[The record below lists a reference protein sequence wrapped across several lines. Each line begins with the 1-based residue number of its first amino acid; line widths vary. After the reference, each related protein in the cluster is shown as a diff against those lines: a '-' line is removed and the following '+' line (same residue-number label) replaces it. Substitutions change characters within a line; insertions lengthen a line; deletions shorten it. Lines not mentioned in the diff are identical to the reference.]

1 MISTTLLFSKAIS
14 VIDLDIDIQKYKKIA
29 DAFDYKRT
37 HADLVNMSK
46 SHKVLDTPK
55 MKPLKKIIENNFY
68 DVMKEV
74 YHYNTKFKMTTS
86 WLVISNK
93 QEQSQYHNHNNCMF
107 SGVLYLQTGENTGQI
122 SFTNYENKRFNLI
135 PTKWD
140 DVNCSEFRI
149 IPKNGRL
156 IIFPSEVYHKILQN
170 NSDIKRYS
178 LAFNFIPT
186 GEIGADDST
195 ATIK

>member
-1 MISTTLLFSKAIS
+1 
-14 VIDLDIDIQKYKKIA
+14 
-29 DAFDYKRT
+29 
-37 HADLVNMSK
+37 
-46 SHKVLDTPK
+46 
-55 MKPLKKIIENNFY
+55 
-68 DVMKEV
+68 
-74 YHYNTKFKMTTS
+74 
-86 WLVISNK
+86 
-93 QEQSQYHNHNNCMF
+93 MF

-149 IPKNGRL
+149 VPKNGRL

-178 LAFNFIPT
+178 LAFNFIPI

>member
-1 MISTTLLFSKAIS
+1 
-14 VIDLDIDIQKYKKIA
+14 
-29 DAFDYKRT
+29 
-37 HADLVNMSK
+37 
-46 SHKVLDTPK
+46 
-55 MKPLKKIIENNFY
+55 
-68 DVMKEV
+68 MKEV

-149 IPKNGRL
+149 VPKNGRL

-178 LAFNFIPT
+178 LAFNFIPI